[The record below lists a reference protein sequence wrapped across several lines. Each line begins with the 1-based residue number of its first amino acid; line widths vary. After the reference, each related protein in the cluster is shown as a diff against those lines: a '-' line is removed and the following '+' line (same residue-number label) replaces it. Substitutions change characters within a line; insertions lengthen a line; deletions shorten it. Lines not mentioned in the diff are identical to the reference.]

1 MGKKKDTE
9 IINEWILLEKTEK
22 NRNHEN
28 RDGYMTNLS
37 RNRYGEMEDVFG
49 GTKGIGPYVP
59 SRPLI
64 KRSR

>member
-49 GTKGIGPYVP
+49 GT
-59 SRPLI
+59 
-64 KRSR
+64 